1 MKNSYRHQILVFIT
15 LPAGNNLF
23 WFKWFGR
30 KQQHSTGQD
39 RMNINET
46 YFYVFIG
53 CSSLSAWVFGS
64 CLKIRFIKSV
74 SWLVSIIV
82 VIYSLCFSRL
92 DVKKKHILPY
102 GGFPYTFVFIFLHQ
116 YSIFFTL
123 NSFALLYWLQLS
135 SGDDI
140 VLKFCILWNFF
151 INSKNLSPYN
161 LDNIGR
167 GCPTGSRTAKSQ
179 KEKRSVNS
187 QDQDSPGWSIF
198 GTLRPGMDLYSQ
210 NYFIFNR

>member
-1 MKNSYRHQILVFIT
+1 MLKNSYRHQILVFIT

-123 NSFALLYWLQLS
+123 NSFNCSIDCNFPLVMTLFWNSAYCETS
-135 SGDDI
+135 SSTQKI
-140 VLKFCILWNFF
+140 
-151 INSKNLSPYN
+151 SPP
-161 LDNIGR
+161 I
-167 GCPTGSRTAKSQ
+167 T
-179 KEKRSVNS
+179 
-187 QDQDSPGWSIF
+187 
-198 GTLRPGMDLYSQ
+198 
-210 NYFIFNR
+210 